1 MNIVYAAEKPSIAQL
16 LSEYVKRQ
24 VRPED
29 LRVAENPEETG
40 SFFIGFD
47 LEHYVLAPD
56 GRIRVDR
63 PNRA

>member
-1 MNIVYAAEKPSIAQL
+1 MNIVYAAEKASIAVL

-24 VRPED
+24 VRPEE
-29 LRVAENPEETG
+29 LRVSENPEQTG

-63 PNRA
+63 FHRA